1 VFSDYSNLTDFTRN
15 KDNGMNQRTTVFS
28 SNEKKQSNEEKRGK
42 YEDATR
48 HQAQH
53 LRGGKRGRD
62 IT

>member
-1 VFSDYSNLTDFTRN
+1 
-15 KDNGMNQRTTVFS
+15 MNQRTTVFS